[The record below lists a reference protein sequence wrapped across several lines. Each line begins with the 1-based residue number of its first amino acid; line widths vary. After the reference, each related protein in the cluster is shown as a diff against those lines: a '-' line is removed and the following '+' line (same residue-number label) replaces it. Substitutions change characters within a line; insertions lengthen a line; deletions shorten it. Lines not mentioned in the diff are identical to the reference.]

1 MSFNGYV
8 TVLSVVDIILQME
21 FYQII
26 AREMESGS
34 IRDKETLQKRK
45 LTLAKQFGLDHIPS
59 DTEIL
64 NSGMVPSNMKDLLR
78 IKAIRTVSGVAV
90 VAAMTSPE
98 SCPHG
103 KCIYCPGGVENNS
116 PQAYTGHEPA
126 ALRGRNN
133 NYDPYS
139 IVFNRLKQLETIGH
153 DTSKVDLIIMGGTFT
168 ARDKSYQ
175 EYYVKG
181 CFDAMNGFQSGSL
194 DEAMLANETARR
206 RCIGLTVETKPDWFF
221 ENEIDRSLA
230 YGTTKVELGVQ
241 ILNEKVLRINGRG
254 HGLKEVVR
262 STMLA
267 RDSGL
272 KIVYHLMPGMY
283 GSTFDDD
290 MKSFETMI
298 SDHKYKPD
306 MLKIYPTLV
315 VKGTPLYR
323 LWKQGKYVPLDT
335 ETASELIVNFMQK
348 MPPWIRVQRMQ
359 RDIPVKF
366 IEAGVK
372 RSDIHNIIDQ
382 KLEERGIKTWE
393 IRTREVGKARS
404 DAGEMTLVRRDYE
417 ASGGT
422 EVFLSMENREH
433 ISGFL
438 RLRKPS
444 EFAHRMELINSAII
458 REIKVLGQVVPI
470 GSHSEELWQ
479 HKGLGKRLLQEAE
492 EIARSEWGTSR
503 ILVISGV
510 GVREYFRKI
519 GYERVGPYM
528 GKGLQG

>member
-1 MSFNGYV
+1 
-8 TVLSVVDIILQME
+8 ME

-26 AREMESGS
+26 GKEISDGKIS
-34 IRDKETLQKRK
+34 DRDSLQRRK
-45 LTLAKQFGLDHIPS
+45 LTLARDLMLDHIPS

-64 NSGMVPSNMKDLLR
+64 RSGTVSAEKTRLLR
-78 IKAIRTVSGVAV
+78 IKPTRTISGVAV

-103 KCIYCPGGVENNS
+103 KCIYCPGGIDNNS

-168 ARDKSYQ
+168 ARSREYQ
-175 EYYVKG
+175 ESYVKG
-181 CFDAMNGFQSGSL
+181 CFDAMNMHVSASL
-194 DEAMLANETARR
+194 EQAMLENETAAR
-206 RCIGLTVETKPDWFF
+206 RCVGLTVETKPDWFF
-221 ENEIDRSLA
+221 EREIDDALS

-241 ILNEKVLRINGRG
+241 LIDEKVLRINGRG
-254 HGLKEVVR
+254 HGVAEIVK
-262 STMLA
+262 STQLS
-267 RDSGL
+267 RDAGL

-290 MKSFETMI
+290 LKSFDRMI
-298 SDHKYKPD
+298 SDPSFKPD

-315 VKGTPLYR
+315 VKGTALYR
-323 LWKQGKYVPLDT
+323 LWRQGKYMPMDT
-335 ETASELIVNFMQK
+335 ETASELIARFMEK

-359 RDIPVKF
+359 RDIPVEF

-372 RSDIHNIIDQ
+372 RSDIHNIVDD
-382 KLEERGIKTWE
+382 KLRERGIKTME
-393 IRTREVGKARS
+393 IRTREVGKALS
-404 DAGEMTLVRRDYE
+404 ESGKMELVRRNYE
-417 ASGGT
+417 AAGGS
-422 EVFLSMENREH
+422 EVFLSFENDDH
-433 ISGFL
+433 IFGFL

-444 EFAHRMELINSAII
+444 DNAHRPEMNGSAII
-458 REIKVLGQVVPI
+458 REIKVLGEVVPV
-470 GSHSEELWQ
+470 GVHSNDQWQ
-479 HKGLGKRLLQEAE
+479 HKGLGRSLMNSAE
-492 EIARSEWGTSR
+492 SIVRDEWGLPR

-510 GVREYFRKI
+510 GVRDYFRKI
-519 GYERVGPYM
+519 GYSRAGPYM
-528 GKGLQG
+528 GKGL